1 MSKILNHLFKREP
14 ENEREETEELQHVS
28 LYIPLSENVYIFT
41 DHRKKQS
48 STEGPWDR
56 MPREREKGKIQ
67 ESLEST
73 HKQTPPRPSK
83 WT

>member
-14 ENEREETEELQHVS
+14 ENEREETEDLQHVS

-48 STEGPWDR
+48 STEGP
-56 MPREREKGKIQ
+56 
-67 ESLEST
+67 
-73 HKQTPPRPSK
+73 
-83 WT
+83 